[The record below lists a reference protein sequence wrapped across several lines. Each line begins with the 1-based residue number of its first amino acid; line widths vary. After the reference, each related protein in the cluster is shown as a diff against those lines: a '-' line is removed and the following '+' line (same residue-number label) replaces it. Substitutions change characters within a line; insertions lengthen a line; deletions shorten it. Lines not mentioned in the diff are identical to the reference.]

1 MEGKPIVAS
10 SALIEK
16 DGKILLVKRRFKP
29 HPGWWALPG
38 GIVEH
43 GETVE
48 ETAIREIKEETGL
61 NIEIVKLLGV
71 YDLIIKDEASGK
83 IEKQY
88 AIICF
93 ICKCR
98 GEEKL
103 KPNYEVLDVKW
114 FDPEEVEKLQLVP
127 TTRKALKDAGYI
139 KNL

>member
-1 MEGKPIVAS
+1 MKKRPIVAS

-16 DGKILLVKRRFKP
+16 NGKILLVKRRFQP

-61 NIEIVKLLGV
+61 NIEIKKLLGV
-71 YDLIIKDEASGK
+71 YNLMIKNEVSGE
-83 IEKQY
+83 IERHY

-93 ICKCR
+93 VCECKSE
-98 GEEKL
+98 EEKL
-103 KPNYEVLDVKW
+103 KPNHEVLDVRW
-114 FDPEEVEKLQLVP
+114 FNPEEAKKLQLVS
-127 TTRKALKDAGYI
+127 TTRKALEDAGYI
-139 KNL
+139 